1 MMIELFILSLSPQ
14 NNVIGKVA
22 KNENATMSVLVQD
35 LLLKERAFPRIP
47 PGVVWPKSRSP
58 FFSLI
63 RSFTLF
69 ENHLTS
75 LIYEQSERSE
85 LYFCHK
91 NHTIS
96 KKRQLKKN

>member
-1 MMIELFILSLSPQ
+1 MIELFILSLSPQ

-22 KNENATMSVLVQD
+22 KNENATMSVLVQ
-35 LLLKERAFPRIP
+35 LKECAFPRIP

-96 KKRQLKKN
+96 KKRQLK

>member
-1 MMIELFILSLSPQ
+1 MIELFILSLSPQ

-75 LIYEQSERSE
+75 LIIMNKASEASFIFVR
-85 LYFCHK
+85 K
-91 NHTIS
+91 ITIS
-96 KKRQLKKN
+96 LKSAN

>member
-1 MMIELFILSLSPQ
+1 MIELFILSLSPQ

-69 ENHLTS
+69 ENHLSS
-75 LIYEQSERSE
+75 LIYRTNKASEAS
-85 LYFCHK
+85 FIFVTK
-91 NHTIS
+91 ITVS
-96 KKRQLKKN
+96 LKSTN